1 MADINLLPSEE
12 QASSQLVSLQ
22 KKLAVFSVFVLVVA
36 AAFSV
41 ATLVMFTAAKEK
53 ENRLNE
59 RIGGAAAQVNS
70 HQLAEEL
77 LTVVDKKTDSAS
89 KAIAS
94 RLLYTEVLK
103 KTAELMPTGIAFAN
117 LSIDGVEMKA
127 SATANT
133 SADVAK
139 LVSYFVTTEEGKKLF
154 ASLNIDSLATDVDG
168 KYAFS
173 VSMKMNQAAVQVPLE
188 GI

>member
-12 QASSQLVSLQ
+12 QISTQLAAWQ
-22 KKLAVFSVFVLVVA
+22 KRISIFSVVVLVAVA
-36 AAFSV
+36 AFTV
-41 ATLVMFTAAKEK
+41 FTLVMFTRVKAEEEKLNARIATAAGE
-53 ENRLNE
+53 
-59 RIGGAAAQVNS
+59 VNAN
-70 HQLAEEL
+70 QLSEEL
-77 LTVVDKKTDSAS
+77 LTVVDKKTDTAA
-89 KAIAS
+89 KAIGL

-103 KTAELMPTGIAFAN
+103 KTAELMPTGVAFSN
-117 LSIDGVEMKA
+117 LTIDGDEMKA

-154 ASLNIDSLATDVDG
+154 ASLNIDSLASDAEG

-173 VSMKMNQAAVQVPLE
+173 VSMKMNQGAVQAPIS